1 MSWAKA
7 VESVSNTVGGALS
20 GLGSKPNRKTVTLA
34 RNDRTNM
41 LYENLLGTQIK
52 TAEQK
57 SIESKTLLEK
67 IKGNKQIILLAIL
80 LPVGLVSV
88 FLIVKMLLEKRSKK

>member
-1 MSWAKA
+1 MGWAKA
-7 VESVSNTVGGALS
+7 VESVSNTAGSAIS
-20 GLGSKPNRKTVTLA
+20 TFGSKANRKTVTLA

-57 SIESKTLLEK
+57 NIESQTLLEK

-80 LPVGLVSV
+80 LPVGLVGV
-88 FLIVKMLLEKRSKK
+88 FFIVKMLFKKRSKK